1 MHDLECNLVSD
12 SELYVQLLWVHQ
24 LNSLFFYYRTSY
36 IYFRNQTT
44 QGIWLAECVGIEPF
58 TIVMDLEGNDGKE
71 RGQVLIKINFM
82 LNSYFINFK
91 EYESRIAELTFRMSV
106 HLPFTLSISISCILS
121 LSKTVFC
128 HFIVIP
134 SKIFVELVSC
144 AS

>member
-1 MHDLECNLVSD
+1 MSTSAEFA
-12 SELYVQLLWVHQ
+12 
-24 LNSLFFYYRTSY
+24 FFYYRTSY

-82 LNSYFINFK
+82 LNSYFIFFFWPRNSYFINFK
-91 EYESRIAELTFRMSV
+91 EYESRIAELTFPMSV